1 MLVQTGDA
9 QGIGGFIITPGNAKR
24 VVIRGMGP
32 SLSGHGVSDSLA
44 DPVLELHG
52 PGGALLQSND
62 NWRDNQEAP
71 IQATGLAP
79 TDDLESAIVAT
90 LDPGAYTVILKSKS
104 ASTGVGL
111 VEIYDLDP
119 AGSSRLGNLS
129 TRASVQN
136 GDNVV
141 IAGFILGVH
150 QMNADVVIRGLGPS
164 LSQFGV
170 SNVLADPTLDLHDSN
185 GTLIKSDDNWQDDA
199 AQAALLSAS
208 GLAPGNSQEAALEVN
223 LSPGAYTAIL
233 AGKNGTGVG
242 IVEIYNKQ

>member
-1 MLVQTGDA
+1 MLVQSGDA
-9 QGIGGFIITPGNAKR
+9 QGIGGFIITPGNAKL

-32 SLSGHGVSDSLA
+32 SLGRHGVSDSLA

-52 PGGALLQSND
+52 PAGALLQSND
-62 NWRDNQEAP
+62 NWRDSQEAQ

-79 TDDLESAIVAT
+79 TDDPESAMVTT
-90 LDPGAYTVILKSKS
+90 LDPGSYTVIMRSKD
-104 ASTGVGL
+104 ATTGVGL

-129 TRASVQN
+129 TRASVQA

-141 IAGFILGVH
+141 IAGFILGVR

-164 LSQFGV
+164 LSQYGV
-170 SNVLADPTLDLHDSN
+170 SNVLADPTLELHDSD
-185 GTLIKSDDNWQDDA
+185 GALIKSDDNWQDDA

-208 GLAPGNSQEAALEVN
+208 GLAPENSQEAALEVS
-223 LSPGAYTAIL
+223 LPPGAYTAIL
-233 AGKNGTGVG
+233 AGNNGTGVG